1 MVSANPF
8 IINSEI
14 YSQYQEVRSVQ
25 CKTPGDVLRKLR
37 TDRGLTQQAVAEAL
51 NVNRSTYSFHETGK
65 TQPDL
70 QRVTALSK
78 IFDVPLEQ
86 MVALLS
92 NPEGMECAA
101 KRKRASKKVAA
112 KPEAIGE
119 LRPEE
124 KSLIAVF
131 RSSDPATRAAVRNAA
146 NWKGKP

>member
-1 MVSANPF
+1 M
-8 IINSEI
+8 
-14 YSQYQEVRSVQ
+14 Q

-70 QRVTALSK
+70 QRVTTLSK

-92 NPEGMECAA
+92 NPERMEGAA
-101 KRKRASKKVAA
+101 KRKRDSKKD
-112 KPEAIGE
+112 
-119 LRPEE
+119 
-124 KSLIAVF
+124 
-131 RSSDPATRAAVRNAA
+131 RSGASVC
-146 NWKGKP
+146 